1 MKTKGYI
8 RIAAATLLA
17 GGLIASHD
25 ASAAGDVAKGE
36 AVYKKHCVI
45 CHDTAAGK
53 HKVGPSLHGV
63 AGRKAGTAEGY
74 KLYRG
79 LRDATWTWDDKSLD
93 AYLVDPPA
101 FTKSK
106 NGQTGSMVYK
116 LGNQQD
122 RDDVIA
128 YLKTLK

>member
-1 MKTKGYI
+1 M
-8 RIAAATLLA
+8 RIAFPTWIATALLA
-17 GGLIASHD
+17 GVLASGD
-25 ASAAGDVAKGE
+25 AAAAGDAARGE
-36 AVYKKHCVI
+36 AAYKKYCVI

-53 HKVGPSLHGV
+53 HKVGPSLHAV
-63 AGRKAGTAEGY
+63 YGRKAGSADGY

-93 AYLVDPPA
+93 AYLTDPPA
-101 FTKSK
+101 YTKDK
-106 NGQTGSMVYK
+106 NGQTGSMVFK
-116 LGNQQD
+116 LSVKQD

>member
-1 MKTKGYI
+1 MKITVHI
-8 RIAAATLLA
+8 RTAAVALLA

-79 LRDATWTWDDKSLD
+79 LRDATWAWDDKSLD

-106 NGQTGSMVYK
+106 TGQTGSMVYK
-116 LGNQQD
+116 LGNRQD

>member
-1 MKTKGYI
+1 MKTKGHI
-8 RIAAATLLA
+8 RIAAAALLA
-17 GGLIASHD
+17 GGLIAPQD

-36 AVYKKHCVI
+36 AVYKKQCVI

-106 NGQTGSMVYK
+106 TGQTGSMVYK
-116 LGNQQD
+116 LGNRQD

>member
-1 MKTKGYI
+1 MKKYAWI
-8 RIAAATLLA
+8 VILPLLAAAGNA
-17 GGLIASHD
+17 Q
-25 ASAAGDVAKGE
+25 AAGDVGRGE
-36 AVYKKHCVI
+36 AAFKKHCVI

-53 HKVGPSLHGV
+53 HKVGPSLHAV
-63 AGRKAGTAEGY
+63 AGRKAGTADGY

-79 LRDATWTWDDKSLD
+79 LKDATWTWDDKALD

-101 FTKSK
+101 YTKSK
-106 NGQTGSMVYK
+106 NGQTGSMVFK
-116 LGNQQD
+116 LSVQQD

>member
-1 MKTKGYI
+1 MEKTSVFAG
-8 RIAAATLLA
+8 LA
-17 GGLIASHD
+17 LSAVLSASHP
-25 ASAAGDVAKGE
+25 ASAAGDAAKGE
-36 AVYKKHCVI
+36 AVYKKQCFL

-79 LRDATWTWDDKSLD
+79 LRDATWVWDDRALD

-101 FTKSK
+101 YTKSK
-106 NGQTGSMVYK
+106 NGQTGSMVFK
-116 LGNQQD
+116 LNDKQD
-122 RDDVIA
+122 REDVIA